1 MKFSLFLIF
10 LIGFASCSRKSDS
23 ALFQEGQSFEDQKD
37 YQQAAARYEE
47 IVDRFA
53 GQAYA
58 ESSLSRLAVI
68 YNNEVKD
75 SRKAVYTYQRYYT
88 MFPTS
93 KQAPTM
99 FFLSGFIYNN
109 ELHNLDSAR
118 MVYESFL
125 QKYPTHELAPSA
137 KFELENLGKDPN
149 QALENRLGS
158 PAQSD
163 SEQYKKESAR

>member
-1 MKFSLFLIF
+1 MKLSFVVIF
-10 LIGFASCSRKSDS
+10 LIGISSCSRKSD
-23 ALFQEGQSFEDQKD
+23 AILFQEGKGLEEQKD
-37 YQQAAARYEE
+37 FQQSAARYEE

-53 GQAYA
+53 GKAYA

-68 YNNEVKD
+68 YNNELKD
-75 SRKAVYTYQRYYT
+75 SRKAISAYQRYYT
-88 MFPTS
+88 MFPSS

-99 FFLSGFIYNN
+99 LFLSGFLYNN

-125 QKYPTHELAPSA
+125 QKYPSHELAPSA

-149 QALENRLGS
+149 QALETRTGS

-163 SEQYKKESAR
+163 SEQHKKESSQ

>member
-1 MKFSLFLIF
+1 MKFSFL
-10 LIGFASCSRKSDS
+10 LILLISASSCSRKSDS
-23 ALFQEGQSFEDQKD
+23 VLFQEGKTFEDQKD
-37 YQQAAARYEE
+37 YQQAAERYEE

-75 SRKAVYTYQRYYT
+75 TRKAVYTYQRYYT
-88 MFPTS
+88 MFPAS
-93 KQAPTM
+93 KEAPTM
-99 FFLSGFIYNN
+99 LFLSGFLYNN

-118 MVYESFL
+118 MAYESFI
-125 QKYPTHELAPSA
+125 QKYPNHELAPSA

-149 QALENRLGS
+149 QALETRLS
-158 PAQSD
+158 PSVQPD
-163 SEQYKKESAR
+163 SEQHKKESAK